1 MIPPRAWSAPVVT
14 AVLQV
19 VVPVVGLAVWQA
31 TRGGG
36 GGGGDQAGASP
47 GAPLMSTVIMTVGSA
62 AISLA
67 GLAFAGAA
75 LHPLWSSRHWTT
87 ATATVP
93 AAARPIAVRTWLVLR
108 LPDEQALPWLSAMPA
123 ASKMPASACGY
134 GVGKEIAIFRGQRRH
149 PVPPVKV

>member
-1 MIPPRAWSAPVVT
+1 MT

-87 ATATVP
+87 ATATVLQLAHRAVAKFP
-93 AAARPIAVRTWLVLR
+93 ELTRRHQRFIGTVAARAHVCAAA
-108 LPDEQALPWLSAMPA
+108 
-123 ASKMPASACGY
+123 G
-134 GVGKEIAIFRGQRRH
+134 G
-149 PVPPVKV
+149 